1 MNWSQFSFANSK
13 LLQSYCKI
21 LFCVYKYGFSNKFM
35 HSFCAGLA
43 TKLPVFEKKY
53 HCFKKKSAKGKL
65 DSVLSKTS
73 EKTES
78 FAVSFSTFVYICT
91 FSNCYVQDFLFARM
105 LINSRYHVQK
115 AAKERQEKLKVKKH
129 NGDLVAARNRKRKRT
144 CFPSSK
150 DQLSSI
156 VLFNHSS
163 KL

>member
-1 MNWSQFSFANSK
+1 MPKYLRYDPCLQKYVFQLSKFDYCTLIEEHRVNDKKAVKTMNWSQFSFANSK

-91 FSNCYVQDFLFARM
+91 FSNCYV
-105 LINSRYHVQK
+105 
-115 AAKERQEKLKVKKH
+115 
-129 NGDLVAARNRKRKRT
+129 
-144 CFPSSK
+144 
-150 DQLSSI
+150 
-156 VLFNHSS
+156 
-163 KL
+163 